1 VHYRA
6 KTSILGFN
14 EYIKKMEQPIRSYQ
28 DLIVW
33 QKSTQLA
40 TIILTFVDTFPPYKH
55 SALIDQISR
64 AAVSIPSNIAEGRQ
78 RSTRKDFIRYL
89 RIAFGSASEL
99 QTQLLIAR
107 KIPSMQEL
115 NYEQLDSLLTQTMKM
130 LNAMIIKLKIH
141 QRS

>member
-1 VHYRA
+1 MHYRA

-14 EYIKKMEQPIRSYQ
+14 EYIEEMEQPIRSYQ

-40 TIILTFVDTFPPYKH
+40 TIILTFVDTFPAYKH
-55 SALIDQISR
+55 SSLIDQISR
-64 AAVSIPSNIAEGRQ
+64 AAVSIPSNIAEGKQ
-78 RSTRKDFIRYL
+78 RSSRKEFVRYL

-107 KIPSMQEL
+107 NIPSMQSL
-115 NYEQLDSLLTQTMKM
+115 NYAELDSLLTQTMKM
-130 LNAMIIKLKIH
+130 LNAMIIKLKIP